1 MFIPTPVQELH
12 LPLTQKLEVG
22 PVLPVTAVP
31 GVAEEAQSLD
41 SRVALQWTQPV
52 FAGAEG
58 QAGRSALT
66 APLPQALLQSPKTAV
81 PGYEPQGA
89 DPDALKSG
97 EIHPLLAQGL
107 STWLSGVLAKSSGNL
122 NLVNLSQLMAKV
134 SSKTTGAQ
142 AEVSDAPSNIE
153 SDSISGTAKPATQ
166 ANLSASDEVVGQPKT
181 VNPSL
186 PNSSL
191 ATLVDR
197 APSTNTNVLATTSE
211 AAAQPKTINPS
222 PPNQSLDTS
231 VDRAPSTNTNVLTT
245 TSEAAAQPERIDQS
259 PANNAAAST
268 LATAKSKSQTAPTT
282 SLEAMVQLKAIYQTM
297 ASSDVFAA
305 QRLNEAW
312 MPRRVMANST
322 PPLEEPSVA
331 PKVRS
336 SKLFKSEA
344 SRSADF
350 EAIQQ
355 LAQPVQAPSASQLTQ
370 WVSALEP
377 DSAAAEQA
385 ARMLT
390 QGNMVWQ
397 AELVPGLPMRIVR
410 EDAWRNN
417 PQQAGQLEKGAMLKV
432 EISLPNLGALRI
444 VGSQWGQDISLH
456 ISHGKP
462 DGSGRVNWTALAP
475 ELLQELKAQGV
486 SVVKIES
493 LAETPG
499 ITARDDLPQEAPN
512 V

>member
-66 APLPQALLQSPKTAV
+66 APLPQALLQSPKVVV

-97 EIHPLLAQGL
+97 DIHPLLAQGL

-122 NLVNLSQLMAKV
+122 NLVNLSQLIAKALP
-134 SSKTTGAQ
+134 TTTDTQ
-142 AEVSDAPSNIE
+142 AEVSDASGNFE
-153 SDSISGTAKPATQ
+153 SESISVTAKPATQ
-166 ANLSASDEVVGQPKT
+166 ANLPASEEVAG
-181 VNPSL
+181 
-186 PNSSL
+186 
-191 ATLVDR
+191 
-197 APSTNTNVLATTSE
+197 
-211 AAAQPKTINPS
+211 QPKTINPS
-222 PPNQSLDTS
+222 PPNQPLATS
-231 VDRAPSTNTNVLTT
+231 VDRAPSANTNVLATN
-245 TSEAAAQPERIDQS
+245 SKAAAQPEKIDQS
-259 PANNAAAST
+259 PANNAAVST
-268 LATAKSKSQTAPTT
+268 LAAAKSTNQTAPTT
-282 SLEAMVQLKAIYQTM
+282 SSEAMVQLKTIYKAI

-312 MPRRVMANST
+312 MPRRVVANAT
-322 PPLEEPSVA
+322 PALEEPSVA
-331 PKVRS
+331 PQVRS

-355 LAQPVQAPSASQLTQ
+355 LAQPVHEPSPSQLTQ

-377 DSAAAEQA
+377 DSDAAEQA

-432 EISLPNLGALRI
+432 EITLPNLGALRI

-475 ELLQELKAQGV
+475 ELSQELKAQGV
-486 SVVKIES
+486 SDVKIES
-493 LAETPG
+493 LPEASG
-499 ITARDDLPQEAPN
+499 ITASNDLPQEAPN

>member
-22 PVLPVTAVP
+22 SVLPVTAVP
-31 GVAEEAQSLD
+31 GMAEEAQSLD

-66 APLPQALLQSPKTAV
+66 APLPEALLKSPKTAV

-97 EIHPLLAQGL
+97 DVHPLLAQGL
-107 STWLSGVLAKSSGNL
+107 SSWLSGVLAKSSGNGS
-122 NLVNLSQLMAKV
+122 VANLSLLMANTSAMPK
-134 SSKTTGAQ
+134 GNQ
-142 AEVSDAPSNIE
+142 AELNDGLTTMA
-153 SDSISGTAKPATQ
+153 SGPTAGAAKTSTQ
-166 ANLSASDEVVGQPKT
+166 ANLSTPAEVL
-181 VNPSL
+181 S
-186 PNSSL
+186 
-191 ATLVDR
+191 
-197 APSTNTNVLATTSE
+197 
-211 AAAQPKTINPS
+211 
-222 PPNQSLDTS
+222 
-231 VDRAPSTNTNVLTT
+231 
-245 TSEAAAQPERIDQS
+245 
-259 PANNAAAST
+259 
-268 LATAKSKSQTAPTT
+268 
-282 SLEAMVQLKAIYQTM
+282 QLKIIYQ
-297 ASSDVFAA
+297 AIAGSDVFAA

-312 MPRRVMANST
+312 MPRKLEPKQTPKLETLKNS
-322 PPLEEPSVA
+322 EVA
-331 PKVRS
+331 A
-336 SKLFKSEA
+336 F
-344 SRSADF
+344 
-350 EAIQQ
+350 QQ
-355 LAQPVQAPSASQLTQ
+355 LAQPIQEPSAAQLAQ

-377 DSAAAEQA
+377 DSDAAEQA

-417 PQQAGQLEKGAMLKV
+417 PEQAGQLEKGAMLKV
-432 EISLPNLGALRI
+432 EITLPNLGELRI
-444 VGSQWGQDISLH
+444 LGSQWGQDISLH

-462 DGSGRVNWTALAP
+462 DSSGRVNWTALAP

-486 SVVKIES
+486 SDVKIES
-493 LAETPG
+493 LPEAAAM
-499 ITARDDLPQEAPN
+499 TASSDLSKELPN

>member
-66 APLPQALLQSPKTAV
+66 APLPQALLQSPKVVV

-97 EIHPLLAQGL
+97 DVHPFLAQGL
-107 STWLSGVLAKSSGNL
+107 SSWLSGVLAKSNGNG
-122 NLVNLSQLMAKV
+122 NAVNLSLLMAN
-134 SSKTTGAQ
+134 SSAMPTGNQ
-142 AEVSDAPSNIE
+142 AELNDVLTNMT
-153 SDSISGTAKPATQ
+153 SGSTAGAAQTSSQ
-166 ANLSASDEVVGQPKT
+166 ANLSTPAEVL
-181 VNPSL
+181 S
-186 PNSSL
+186 
-191 ATLVDR
+191 
-197 APSTNTNVLATTSE
+197 
-211 AAAQPKTINPS
+211 
-222 PPNQSLDTS
+222 
-231 VDRAPSTNTNVLTT
+231 
-245 TSEAAAQPERIDQS
+245 
-259 PANNAAAST
+259 
-268 LATAKSKSQTAPTT
+268 
-282 SLEAMVQLKAIYQTM
+282 QLKKIYQ
-297 ASSDVFAA
+297 AIAGSDVFAA

-312 MPRRVMANST
+312 MPRK
-322 PPLEEPSVA
+322 LEPKQA
-331 PKVRS
+331 PKLEPW
-336 SKLFKSEA
+336 KNSEG
-344 SRSADF
+344 
-350 EAIQQ
+350 EAFQQ
-355 LAQPVQAPSASQLTQ
+355 LAQPIQDPNAAQLAQ

-377 DSAAAEQA
+377 DSDAAEQA

-417 PQQAGQLEKGAMLKV
+417 PEQAGQLEKGAMLKV
-432 EISLPNLGALRI
+432 EITLPNLGELRI
-444 VGSQWGQDISLH
+444 LGSQWGQDISLH
-456 ISHGKP
+456 ISHGTP
-462 DGSGRVNWTALAP
+462 DISGRVNWTTLAP

-486 SVVKIES
+486 SDVKIES
-493 LAETPG
+493 LPEVPA
-499 ITARDDLPQEAPN
+499 ISASNDLPKEAPN

>member
-22 PVLPVTAVP
+22 PVLPVSAVP
-31 GVAEEAQSLD
+31 GVAEQAQSLD

-66 APLPQALLQSPKTAV
+66 APLPEALLKSPKAAV

-97 EIHPLLAQGL
+97 DVHPLLAQGL
-107 STWLSGVLAKSSGNL
+107 SSWLSGVLAKSSGNADANAANLRQMMANASAMPKGNQADL
-122 NLVNLSQLMAKV
+122 NEVLTIMPSGSTAGAAKT
-134 SSKTTGAQ
+134 S
-142 AEVSDAPSNIE
+142 
-153 SDSISGTAKPATQ
+153 TQ
-166 ANLSASDEVVGQPKT
+166 ANLSTPAEV
-181 VNPSL
+181 L
-186 PNSSL
+186 
-191 ATLVDR
+191 
-197 APSTNTNVLATTSE
+197 
-211 AAAQPKTINPS
+211 I
-222 PPNQSLDTS
+222 
-231 VDRAPSTNTNVLTT
+231 
-245 TSEAAAQPERIDQS
+245 
-259 PANNAAAST
+259 
-268 LATAKSKSQTAPTT
+268 
-282 SLEAMVQLKAIYQTM
+282 QLKNIYQ
-297 ASSDVFAA
+297 AIAGSDVFAA

-312 MPRRVMANST
+312 MPRKLEPKQT
-322 PPLEEPSVA
+322 PKLEA
-331 PKVRS
+331 
-336 SKLFKSEA
+336 FKNLEA
-344 SRSADF
+344 EAF
-350 EAIQQ
+350 EQ
-355 LAQPVQAPSASQLTQ
+355 LAQPIQDPSAAQLTQ

-377 DSAAAEQA
+377 DSDAAEQA

-417 PQQAGQLEKGAMLKV
+417 PEQAGQLEKGAMLKV
-432 EISLPNLGALRI
+432 EITLPNLGELRI
-444 VGSQWGQDISLH
+444 LGSQWGQDIRLH

-462 DGSGRVNWTALAP
+462 DSNGRVNWTTLAP

-486 SVVKIES
+486 SDVKIES
-493 LAETPG
+493 LPEAPA
-499 ITARDDLPQEAPN
+499 ITAGNDLPKEAPN

>member
-31 GVAEEAQSLD
+31 GVAEQAQSLD

-97 EIHPLLAQGL
+97 DVHPLLAQGL
-107 STWLSGVLAKSSGNL
+107 SSWLSGVLAKSNGNG
-122 NLVNLSQLMAKV
+122 NAVNLSLLMANF
-134 SSKTTGAQ
+134 SAMPTGNQ
-142 AEVSDAPSNIE
+142 AELNDVLTNMT
-153 SDSISGTAKPATQ
+153 SGSTAGAAKTSTQ
-166 ANLSASDEVVGQPKT
+166 ANLSTPAEVL
-181 VNPSL
+181 S
-186 PNSSL
+186 
-191 ATLVDR
+191 
-197 APSTNTNVLATTSE
+197 
-211 AAAQPKTINPS
+211 
-222 PPNQSLDTS
+222 
-231 VDRAPSTNTNVLTT
+231 
-245 TSEAAAQPERIDQS
+245 
-259 PANNAAAST
+259 
-268 LATAKSKSQTAPTT
+268 
-282 SLEAMVQLKAIYQTM
+282 QLKKIYQ
-297 ASSDVFAA
+297 AIAGSDVFAA

-312 MPRRVMANST
+312 MPRK
-322 PPLEEPSVA
+322 LEPKLA
-331 PKVRS
+331 PKLES
-336 SKLFKSEA
+336 LKNSEG
-344 SRSADF
+344 
-350 EAIQQ
+350 EAFQQ
-355 LAQPVQAPSASQLTQ
+355 LAQPIQDPSTAQLTQ

-377 DSAAAEQA
+377 DSDAAEQA

-417 PQQAGQLEKGAMLKV
+417 PEQAGQLEKGAMLKV
-432 EISLPNLGALRI
+432 EITLPNLGELRI
-444 VGSQWGQDISLH
+444 LGSQWGQDISLH

-462 DGSGRVNWTALAP
+462 DISGRVNWTTLAP

-486 SVVKIES
+486 SDVKIES
-493 LAETPG
+493 LPEVPASN
-499 ITARDDLPQEAPN
+499 DLHKEAPN

>member
-97 EIHPLLAQGL
+97 DVHPLLAQGL
-107 STWLSGVLAKSSGNL
+107 SSWLSGVLAKSNGNADANAA
-122 NLVNLSQLMAKV
+122 NLRLMMANASAMPK
-134 SSKTTGAQ
+134 GNQ
-142 AEVSDAPSNIE
+142 AELNDVFTNMT
-153 SDSISGTAKPATQ
+153 SGSTAGAAKASAQ
-166 ANLSASDEVVGQPKT
+166 ANLSTPAEVL
-181 VNPSL
+181 S
-186 PNSSL
+186 
-191 ATLVDR
+191 
-197 APSTNTNVLATTSE
+197 
-211 AAAQPKTINPS
+211 
-222 PPNQSLDTS
+222 
-231 VDRAPSTNTNVLTT
+231 
-245 TSEAAAQPERIDQS
+245 
-259 PANNAAAST
+259 
-268 LATAKSKSQTAPTT
+268 
-282 SLEAMVQLKAIYQTM
+282 QLKNIYQSI
-297 ASSDVFAA
+297 AGSDVFAA

-312 MPRRVMANST
+312 MPRKLEPKQSPKLDALKNS
-322 PPLEEPSVA
+322 EV
-331 PKVRS
+331 
-336 SKLFKSEA
+336 EA
-344 SRSADF
+344 F
-350 EAIQQ
+350 QQ
-355 LAQPVQAPSASQLTQ
+355 LAQPIQDPSSAQLAQ

-377 DSAAAEQA
+377 DSDAAEQA

-417 PQQAGQLEKGAMLKV
+417 PEQAGQLEKGAMLKV
-432 EISLPNLGALRI
+432 EITLPNLGELRI
-444 VGSQWGQDISLH
+444 LGSQWGQDISLH

-462 DGSGRVNWTALAP
+462 DISGRVNWTTLAP
-475 ELLQELKAQGV
+475 ELLQELKMQGV
-486 SVVKIES
+486 TDVRVES
-493 LAETPG
+493 LPDEAALPLDRETP
-499 ITARDDLPQEAPN
+499 N

>member
-97 EIHPLLAQGL
+97 DVHPLLAQGL
-107 STWLSGVLAKSSGNL
+107 SSWLSGVLAKSNGNADANAANLRLMMANASAMPKGNQADLNEVLTNMPSG
-122 NLVNLSQLMAKV
+122 STAGAAKT
-134 SSKTTGAQ
+134 S
-142 AEVSDAPSNIE
+142 
-153 SDSISGTAKPATQ
+153 TQ
-166 ANLSASDEVVGQPKT
+166 ANLSTPAEVL
-181 VNPSL
+181 S
-186 PNSSL
+186 
-191 ATLVDR
+191 
-197 APSTNTNVLATTSE
+197 
-211 AAAQPKTINPS
+211 
-222 PPNQSLDTS
+222 
-231 VDRAPSTNTNVLTT
+231 
-245 TSEAAAQPERIDQS
+245 
-259 PANNAAAST
+259 
-268 LATAKSKSQTAPTT
+268 
-282 SLEAMVQLKAIYQTM
+282 QLKNIYQSI
-297 ASSDVFAA
+297 AGSDVFAA

-312 MPRRVMANST
+312 MPRKLEPKQTPKLESLKNS
-322 PPLEEPSVA
+322 EVHA
-331 PKVRS
+331 
-336 SKLFKSEA
+336 F
-344 SRSADF
+344 
-350 EAIQQ
+350 QQ
-355 LAQPVQAPSASQLTQ
+355 LAQPIQDPSASQLAQ

-377 DSAAAEQA
+377 DSDAAEQA

-432 EISLPNLGALRI
+432 EITLPNLGALRI

-462 DGSGRVNWTALAP
+462 DISGRVNWTILAP
-475 ELLQELKAQGV
+475 ELLQELKMQGV
-486 SVVKIES
+486 TDVRVES
-493 LAETPG
+493 LPDEAALPLDRETP
-499 ITARDDLPQEAPN
+499 N

>member
-66 APLPQALLQSPKTAV
+66 APLPQALLQSPKTAI

-97 EIHPLLAQGL
+97 EVHPLLAQGL
-107 STWLSGVLAKSSGNL
+107 SSWLSGVLAKSNGNADANAA
-122 NLVNLSQLMAKV
+122 NLRLMMANASAMPK
-134 SSKTTGAQ
+134 GNQ
-142 AEVSDAPSNIE
+142 AELNDVFTNMT
-153 SDSISGTAKPATQ
+153 SGSTAGAAKASAQ
-166 ANLSASDEVVGQPKT
+166 ANLS
-181 VNPSL
+181 
-186 PNSSL
+186 
-191 ATLVDR
+191 
-197 APSTNTNVLATTSE
+197 
-211 AAAQPKTINPS
+211 
-222 PPNQSLDTS
+222 
-231 VDRAPSTNTNVLTT
+231 
-245 TSEAAAQPERIDQS
+245 S
-259 PANNAAAST
+259 PAEVLS
-268 LATAKSKSQTAPTT
+268 
-282 SLEAMVQLKAIYQTM
+282 QLKNIYQSI
-297 ASSDVFAA
+297 AGSDVFAA

-312 MPRRVMANST
+312 MPRKLEPKQS
-322 PPLEEPSVA
+322 PKLDPL
-331 PKVRS
+331 KS
-336 SKLFKSEA
+336 SEVEA
-344 SRSADF
+344 F
-350 EAIQQ
+350 QQ
-355 LAQPVQAPSASQLTQ
+355 LAQPIQEPSAAQLAQ

-377 DSAAAEQA
+377 DSDAAEQA

-417 PQQAGQLEKGAMLKV
+417 PEQAGQLEKGAMLKV
-432 EISLPNLGALRI
+432 EITLPNLGELRI
-444 VGSQWGQDISLH
+444 LGSQWGQDISLH
-456 ISHGKP
+456 ISHGKQ
-462 DGSGRVNWTALAP
+462 DINGRVNWTTLAP
-475 ELLQELKAQGV
+475 ELLQELKMQGV
-486 SVVKIES
+486 TDVRVEF
-493 LAETPG
+493 LQDEA
-499 ITARDDLPQEAPN
+499 ALPLEKDAPN

>member
-97 EIHPLLAQGL
+97 DVHPLLAQGL
-107 STWLSGVLAKSSGNL
+107 SSWLSGVLAKSNGNADANAANLRLMMANASAMPKGNQAELNDVLNSMTSNSTSGATKTSTQATL
-122 NLVNLSQLMAKV
+122 FTPAEVLSQLK
-134 SSKTTGAQ
+134 K
-142 AEVSDAPSNIE
+142 IY
-153 SDSISGTAKPATQ
+153 
-166 ANLSASDEVVGQPKT
+166 
-181 VNPSL
+181 
-186 PNSSL
+186 
-191 ATLVDR
+191 
-197 APSTNTNVLATTSE
+197 E
-211 AAAQPKTINPS
+211 AIAG
-222 PPNQSLDTS
+222 
-231 VDRAPSTNTNVLTT
+231 
-245 TSEAAAQPERIDQS
+245 
-259 PANNAAAST
+259 
-268 LATAKSKSQTAPTT
+268 
-282 SLEAMVQLKAIYQTM
+282 
-297 ASSDVFAA
+297 SDVFAA

-312 MPRRVMANST
+312 MPRKLEPKQTPKLESLKNS
-322 PPLEEPSVA
+322 EV
-331 PKVRS
+331 
-336 SKLFKSEA
+336 EA
-344 SRSADF
+344 F
-350 EAIQQ
+350 QQ
-355 LAQPVQAPSASQLTQ
+355 LAQPIQDPSAAQLAQ

-377 DSAAAEQA
+377 DSDAAEQA

-417 PQQAGQLEKGAMLKV
+417 PEQAGQLEKGAMLKV
-432 EISLPNLGALRI
+432 EITLPNLGTLRI

-456 ISHGKP
+456 ISHGTPESNDK
-462 DGSGRVNWTALAP
+462 VNWTALAP
-475 ELLQELKAQGV
+475 ELLQELKAQGL
-486 SVVKIES
+486 SDVKFDALFGE
-493 LAETPG
+493 AG
-499 ITARDDLPQEAPN
+499 QTAVTDLPMEAPN

>member
-66 APLPQALLQSPKTAV
+66 APLPEALLQSPKTAV

-97 EIHPLLAQGL
+97 DVHPLLAQGL
-107 STWLSGVLAKSSGNL
+107 SSWLSGVLAKSSGNAA
-122 NLVNLSQLMAKV
+122 NLRLIIANASAVPKGN
-134 SSKTTGAQ
+134 Q
-142 AEVSDAPSNIE
+142 AELNDVLTNTT
-153 SDSISGTAKPATQ
+153 SGSTAGAAKASAQ
-166 ANLSASDEVVGQPKT
+166 ANLSTPAEVL
-181 VNPSL
+181 S
-186 PNSSL
+186 
-191 ATLVDR
+191 
-197 APSTNTNVLATTSE
+197 
-211 AAAQPKTINPS
+211 
-222 PPNQSLDTS
+222 
-231 VDRAPSTNTNVLTT
+231 
-245 TSEAAAQPERIDQS
+245 
-259 PANNAAAST
+259 
-268 LATAKSKSQTAPTT
+268 
-282 SLEAMVQLKAIYQTM
+282 QLKNIYQSI
-297 ASSDVFAA
+297 AGSDVFAA

-312 MPRRVMANST
+312 MPRKLEPKQSPKSDAFKNS
-322 PPLEEPSVA
+322 EV
-331 PKVRS
+331 
-336 SKLFKSEA
+336 EA
-344 SRSADF
+344 F
-350 EAIQQ
+350 QQ
-355 LAQPVQAPSASQLTQ
+355 LAQPIQEPSAAQLAQ

-377 DSAAAEQA
+377 DSDTAEQA

-417 PQQAGQLEKGAMLKV
+417 PEQAGQLEKGAMLKV
-432 EISLPNLGALRI
+432 EITLPNLGELRI
-444 VGSQWGQDISLH
+444 LGSQWGQDISLH

-462 DGSGRVNWTALAP
+462 DINGRVNWTTLAP
-475 ELLQELKAQGV
+475 ELLQELKMQGV
-486 SVVKIES
+486 TDVRVEF
-493 LAETPG
+493 LQDEA
-499 ITARDDLPQEAPN
+499 ALPLEKDAPN

>member
-1 MFIPTPVQELH
+1 
-12 LPLTQKLEVG
+12 
-22 PVLPVTAVP
+22 
-31 GVAEEAQSLD
+31 
-41 SRVALQWTQPV
+41 V

-58 QAGRSALT
+58 QAGRSSLT
-66 APLPQALLQSPKTAV
+66 APLPESLLQSPKTAV
-81 PGYEPQGA
+81 PGYQPQGA

-97 EIHPLLAQGL
+97 DIHPLLAQGL

-122 NLVNLSQLMAKV
+122 NLVNLSQLIAKALP
-134 SSKTTGAQ
+134 TTTDTQ
-142 AEVSDAPSNIE
+142 AEVSDASGNFE
-153 SDSISGTAKPATQ
+153 SESISVTAKPATQ
-166 ANLSASDEVVGQPKT
+166 ANLPASEEVAG
-181 VNPSL
+181 
-186 PNSSL
+186 
-191 ATLVDR
+191 
-197 APSTNTNVLATTSE
+197 
-211 AAAQPKTINPS
+211 QPKTINPS
-222 PPNQSLDTS
+222 PPNQPLATS
-231 VDRAPSTNTNVLTT
+231 VDRAPSANTNVLAT
-245 TSEAAAQPERIDQS
+245 TSEAGAQPKTINPRPPNQSLATSVDRAPSANTNVLATNSKAAAQPEKIDQS
-259 PANNAAAST
+259 PANNAAVST
-268 LATAKSKSQTAPTT
+268 LAAAKSTNQTAPTT
-282 SLEAMVQLKAIYQTM
+282 SSEAMVQLKTIYKAI

-312 MPRRVMANST
+312 MPRRVVANAT
-322 PPLEEPSVA
+322 PALEEPSVA
-331 PKVRS
+331 PQVRS

-355 LAQPVQAPSASQLTQ
+355 LAQPVHEPSPSQLTQ

-377 DSAAAEQA
+377 DSDAAEQA

-432 EISLPNLGALRI
+432 EITLPNLGALRI

-475 ELLQELKAQGV
+475 ELSQELKAQGV
-486 SVVKIES
+486 SDVKIES
-493 LAETPG
+493 LPEASG
-499 ITARDDLPQEAPN
+499 ITASNDLPQEAPN

>member
-1 MFIPTPVQELH
+1 MYIPIPAQELH
-12 LPLTQKLEVG
+12 LPLTQKLEVS
-22 PVLPVTAVP
+22 PVVPVSAVP
-31 GVAEEAQSLD
+31 GVPEDAQSLD

-66 APLPQALLQSPKTAV
+66 APLPEALLQSPKTAV

-134 SSKTTGAQ
+134 SPKTTGTQ

-166 ANLSASDEVVGQPKT
+166 AKLPATEEVVPQPKT
-181 VNPSL
+181 ITSSL
-186 PNSSL
+186 PNLSL
-191 ATLVDR
+191 ATSVDR
-197 APSTNTNVLATTSE
+197 ATSTNTNLLATTSE
-211 AAAQPKTINPS
+211 AVTQPK
-222 PPNQSLDTS
+222 
-231 VDRAPSTNTNVLTT
+231 
-245 TSEAAAQPERIDQS
+245 RIDQS
-259 PANNAAAST
+259 PANNAATPPLAS
-268 LATAKSKSQTAPTT
+268 AKSTSQTAPTT
-282 SLEAMVQLKAIYQTM
+282 SLEAMVQLKTIYQVI

-312 MPRRVMANST
+312 MPRRVVAHST
-322 PPLEEPSVA
+322 PSIEEPSVA
-331 PKVRS
+331 PQVRS
-336 SKLFKSEA
+336 SKLSKSQA

-350 EAIQQ
+350 EVIQQ
-355 LAQPVQAPSASQLTQ
+355 LAQPVHEPSPSQLTQ

-377 DSAAAEQA
+377 DSDAAEQA

-410 EDAWRNN
+410 EDAWRNH

-432 EISLPNLGALRI
+432 EITLPNLGALRI

-462 DGSGRVNWTALAP
+462 DGSGRVNWMALAP

-486 SVVKIES
+486 SDVKIES
-493 LAETPG
+493 LPEASG
-499 ITARDDLPQEAPN
+499 ITASNDLPKEVPN

>member
-66 APLPQALLQSPKTAV
+66 APLPEALLQSPKTAV

-166 ANLSASDEVVGQPKT
+166 ANLPASDEVVGQPKT
-181 VNPSL
+181 ITSSL
-186 PNSSL
+186 PNHSS
-191 ATLVDR
+191 ATSVDKT
-197 APSTNTNVLATTSE
+197 PSANTTVLATTSE
-211 AAAQPKTINPS
+211 AVTQPKK
-222 PPNQSLDTS
+222 
-231 VDRAPSTNTNVLTT
+231 
-245 TSEAAAQPERIDQS
+245 IDQS
-259 PANNAAAST
+259 PANNAAAPP
-268 LATAKSKSQTAPTT
+268 LASAKSTSQTAPTT
-282 SLEAMVQLKAIYQTM
+282 SSEAMAQLKTIYQAI

-312 MPRRVMANST
+312 MPRRVVANAT
-322 PPLEEPSVA
+322 PALEEPSVA
-331 PKVRS
+331 PQIRS
-336 SKLFKSEA
+336 SKLSKSQA

-350 EAIQQ
+350 EVIQQ
-355 LAQPVQAPSASQLTQ
+355 LAQPVREPRAAQLTQ

-377 DSAAAEQA
+377 DSDAAEQA
-385 ARMLT
+385 ARMLA

-410 EDAWRNN
+410 EDAWRNH

-432 EISLPNLGALRI
+432 EITLPNLGSLRI

-456 ISHGKP
+456 ISY
-462 DGSGRVNWTALAP
+462 GSP
-475 ELLQELKAQGV
+475 
-486 SVVKIES
+486 
-493 LAETPG
+493 
-499 ITARDDLPQEAPN
+499 
-512 V
+512 

>member
-12 LPLTQKLEVG
+12 LPLTQKLEVS
-22 PVLPVTAVP
+22 PVAPVSAVP
-31 GVAEEAQSLD
+31 GVPEDAQSLD

-66 APLPQALLQSPKTAV
+66 APLPEALLKSPKTAV
-81 PGYEPQGA
+81 PGYQPQGA
-89 DPDALKSG
+89 DPDALNSG
-97 EIHPLLAQGL
+97 DVHPLLAQGL
-107 STWLSGVLAKSSGNL
+107 SSWISGVLAKSSGNADANAANLRLMMANASAMPKGNQADL
-122 NLVNLSQLMAKV
+122 NDVLTNMPLGSTAGAAKT
-134 SSKTTGAQ
+134 S
-142 AEVSDAPSNIE
+142 
-153 SDSISGTAKPATQ
+153 TQ
-166 ANLSASDEVVGQPKT
+166 ANLSTPSEVL
-181 VNPSL
+181 S
-186 PNSSL
+186 
-191 ATLVDR
+191 
-197 APSTNTNVLATTSE
+197 
-211 AAAQPKTINPS
+211 
-222 PPNQSLDTS
+222 
-231 VDRAPSTNTNVLTT
+231 
-245 TSEAAAQPERIDQS
+245 
-259 PANNAAAST
+259 
-268 LATAKSKSQTAPTT
+268 
-282 SLEAMVQLKAIYQTM
+282 QLKNIYQAI

-312 MPRRVMANST
+312 MPRRVVAYST
-322 PPLEEPSVA
+322 LPIEEPSVA
-331 PKVRS
+331 PQVRS

-350 EAIQQ
+350 EVIQQ
-355 LAQPVQAPSASQLTQ
+355 LAQPVHEPSAAQLTQ

-377 DSAAAEQA
+377 DSDAAEQA

-432 EISLPNLGALRI
+432 EITLPNLGTLRI

-456 ISHGKP
+456 ISHGTPESNDK
-462 DGSGRVNWTALAP
+462 VNWTALAP
-475 ELLQELKAQGV
+475 ELLQELKAQGL
-486 SVVKIES
+486 SDVKFDALFGE
-493 LAETPG
+493 AAQ
-499 ITARDDLPQEAPN
+499 TAVTDLPKDSPN